1 MTVTPNTLPTTGPI
15 SRSDLNALG
24 NPTVALDN
32 ADYAA
37 IAEELATTAATVN
50 WFKNS
55 DFRSWTLGTSVSL
68 PFATWTER
76 ADHWEAS
83 ATYTDGVNAGT
94 GASPT
99 WTTGT
104 IYSRQTDS
112 AHTHVLYAARFQGE
126 ANSASIYFG
135 QRLSAQVA
143 AGMLENSAT
152 VTFEVENKT
161 GATQTVT
168 LYVDS
173 CDSFENYN
181 AMTNRL
187 TVGLGTVANN
197 GRTTFTHTFDLSA
210 AATHIRKGAR
220 VYLKMPGLG
229 ASKEWVF
236 YFAKLEPGTVA
247 TPRRIERE
255 ADTVSDS
262 AASLVDSNFLH
273 NAGLSAWQRTS
284 LTCTAAVD
292 NVAAEGFVI
301 IPATGSTGVA
311 ARSASAPNANSLY
324 ALQFTG
330 DAAVSG
336 TVDIMADVERA
347 IAGGLGQDVVF
358 TCYLYNGTGTS
369 LTPNFR
375 LDSCDAEN
383 SKTRTNRIDQ
393 ALDACGNAS
402 WTRLTWTFD
411 GATVTNLANG
421 FRLGLRF
428 PAGSLD
434 AGAKSIRIAQPTL
447 TIGDAAPDSKPA
459 APWQPGPLASTAR
472 TANGLSIVYASNTT
486 LTVTCSAAICERA
499 DGTLQTARNLSAT
512 LNIATTGANALD
524 TGAVASDTFYAIR
537 IIHNGETAAVLA
549 TVEGNTPVLPAGYQW
564 VSGVVGVVRTESPG
578 VFSSHFKQRGSRAVI
593 NPMMIRD
600 ATPAAADTWEI
611 ITIAGGANV
620 AIPATAIGVSGT
632 VGVSNN
638 TGGRV
643 SVSCDS
649 LGSGRQTVL
658 NANSGL
664 SPSNY
669 LNFMSTAAPFSIPVV
684 TAQTLYVQADLST
697 MKIAVEISGYDLP

>member
-24 NPTVALDN
+24 NPTVALDAGDISDI
-32 ADYAA
+32 AD
-37 IAEELATTAATVN
+37 ELSTTAATVN

-68 PFATWTER
+68 PFSTWTER

-83 ATYTDGVNAGT
+83 ATYTDGVGAGT

-126 ANSASIYFG
+126 TNSSSVSVG
-135 QRLSAQVA
+135 QKLSAQVA

-152 VTFEVENKT
+152 ITIEVENKT
-161 GATQTVT
+161 GATRTVT

-173 CDSFENYN
+173 CDTLENYS
-181 AMTNRL
+181 AMSNRL
-187 TVGLGTVANN
+187 TATLGTVANN
-197 GRTTFTHTFDLSA
+197 TRSTFNYTFDLSA

-220 VYLKMPGLG
+220 VYVKLPGLG

-247 TPRRIERE
+247 TPRRIERD
-255 ADTVSDS
+255 ADAVSDS
-262 AASLVDSNFLH
+262 AVSLVDSNFLH

-284 LTCTAAVD
+284 LTCTSAVD

-301 IPATGSTGVA
+301 IPSTGSTGVA
-311 ARSASAPNANSLY
+311 AREAAAPNANSLY
-324 ALQFTG
+324 ALKFTG

-347 IAGGLGQDVVF
+347 RAGALAQEVVF
-358 TCYLYNGTGTS
+358 TCYLYNDTGTS
-369 LTPNFR
+369 VTPNFR

-383 SKTRTNRIDQ
+383 SKVRTNRIDQ

-411 GATVTNLANG
+411 GSAVTNFANG
-421 FRLGLRF
+421 FRIGLRF
-428 PAGSLD
+428 PTGSLD
-434 AGAKSIRIAQPTL
+434 AGAKSVRIAQPTL
-447 TIGDAAPDSKPA
+447 TLGDTAPDSKPA

-472 TANGLSIVYASNTT
+472 TATGLAIAYASATT
-486 LTVTCSAAICERA
+486 LSLSVTGAICERA
-499 DGTLQTARNLSAT
+499 DGTLQTARNASVT

-524 TGAVASDTFYAIR
+524 TGTVAANTFYAIR
-537 IIHNGETAAVLA
+537 IIHNGETAAALM
-549 TVEGNTPVLPAGYQW
+549 TVEGNSPTLPAGYQW
-564 VSGVVGVVRTESPG
+564 TSGIVGVVRTNSSSQISSM
-578 VFSSHFKQRGSRAVI
+578 FSQRGHRAVI
-593 NPMMIRD
+593 EGVAIVD
-600 ATPAAADTWEI
+600 ATRGTQDTWEL
-611 ITIAGGANV
+611 ITIAGGADL

-632 VGVSNN
+632 FGCSTSTNSRIAIAA
-638 TGGRV
+638 GSDGR
-643 SVSCDS
+643 
-649 LGSGRQTVL
+649 GRRLFSQMDATTSW
-658 NANSGL
+658 NG
-664 SPSNY
+664 
-669 LNFMSTAAPFSIPVV
+669 FQGAACGFELPLI
-684 TAQTLYVQADLST
+684 TAQTIYIQADT
-697 MKIAVEISGYDLP
+697 TTFKTKVEISGYDLP

>member
-1 MTVTPNTLPTTGPI
+1 MTVTPNTLPATGPI

-126 ANSASIYFG
+126 TNSASIYFG

-181 AMTNRL
+181 ATTNRL
-187 TVGLGTVANN
+187 TVVLGTVANN
-197 GRTTFTHTFDLSA
+197 ARTTFTHTFDLSA

-411 GATVTNLANG
+411 GATVTNVANG

-472 TANGLSIVYASNTT
+472 TATGLTIAYASATT
-486 LTVTCSAAICERA
+486 LSLACTGAICERA
-499 DGTLQTARNLSAT
+499 NSTLQTARNMSVT

-524 TGAVASDTFYAIR
+524 TGTVAADTFYAIR
-537 IIHNGETAAVLA
+537 IIHNGETAAALM
-549 TVEGNTPVLPAGYQW
+549 TVEGNSPTLPTGYQW
-564 VSGVVGVVRTESPG
+564 VSGIVGVVRTNSSSQISSM
-578 VFSSHFKQRGSRAVI
+578 FSQRGHRAVI
-593 NPMMIRD
+593 EGVTIVD
-600 ATPAAADTWEI
+600 AFRSAQDTWEL
-611 ITIAGGANV
+611 ITIAGGANL

-632 VGVSNN
+632 FGCSTSTNSRIAIAA
-638 TGGRV
+638 GSDGRGRKV
-643 SVSCDS
+643 FSQTDAATSWN
-649 LGSGRQTVL
+649 GFQGAASGFDL
-658 NANSGL
+658 AL
-664 SPSNY
+664 
-669 LNFMSTAAPFSIPVV
+669 V
-684 TAQTLYVQADLST
+684 TAQTIYIQADT
-697 MKIAVEISGYDLP
+697 TTFKTKVEISGYDLP